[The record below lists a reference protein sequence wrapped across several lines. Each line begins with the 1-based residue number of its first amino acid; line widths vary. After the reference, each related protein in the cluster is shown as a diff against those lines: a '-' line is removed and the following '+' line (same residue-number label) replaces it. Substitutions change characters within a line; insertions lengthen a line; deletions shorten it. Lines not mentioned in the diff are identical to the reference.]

1 MRIRKFV
8 AHTLKEAT
16 EQMKQEL
23 GPDAIVISNRKVTR
37 GGPFNFLGREA
48 FEVTGAIDDAVPA
61 TVSTY
66 RRKSAASPP
75 FERHL
80 EESRSALNDQTA
92 LASLRTLAEHF
103 GDRSTEDQRQNPASR
118 RRTEPTEMVELRSDM
133 EDVKGTLKAIVD
145 HLKYTRMPA
154 LPDALQ
160 KAYGRLVQHDVDE
173 HLAADIIQAVYSHSP
188 HEQMSNKQYLEEQLL
203 AAIAGIIPTA
213 GNEKSRRKKTRVVAL
228 VGPTGVGKTTT
239 IAKLAAINKLLSGL
253 DVGLI
258 SADTYRIGA
267 IEQLRTFAGIA
278 DIPMEVVYKPV
289 EMSAALR
296 KFRTK
301 DIVFVDTV
309 GRSQRSKKE
318 LCDLAKFV
326 SAAEPDETHLVLNA
340 STNVKTCEE
349 IIDQFKVVKPNRLIF
364 SKLDEAATYGP
375 MLSII
380 HRHHLPLSY
389 VTTGQAVPDDIR
401 RVEASQLAAM
411 VYSGDMAHA

>member
-1 MRIRKFV
+1 MRIKKFV
-8 AHTLKEAT
+8 AHSLKEAT
-16 EQMKQEL
+16 DQMKAEL
-23 GPDAIVISNRKVTR
+23 GPEAIVISSRKTTR

-48 FEVTGAIDDAVPA
+48 YEVTGAIDDTPPA
-61 TVSTY
+61 AQNTY
-66 RRKSAASPP
+66 RRRSGGAGFGRQLEQSRASID
-75 FERHL
+75 
-80 EESRSALNDQTA
+80 EENA
-92 LASLRTLAEHF
+92 LAGLRRVAEHF
-103 GDRSTEDQRQNPASR
+103 GERQSDDARSGSTGR
-118 RRTEPTEMVELRSDM
+118 RRPDPTEMVELRTDM
-133 EDVKGTLKAIVD
+133 EDVKGTLKAIVE
-145 HLKYTRMPA
+145 HLKYSRMPA
-154 LPDALQ
+154 LPDTLQ

-173 HLAADIIQAVYSHSP
+173 RLAADIIQSVYARLSQD
-188 HEQMSNKQYLEEQLL
+188 QMTNKLYLEKQLL
-203 AAIAGIIPTA
+203 AAIAGIIPTVEA
-213 GNEKSRRKKTRVVAL
+213 EKSRRKKTRVIAL

-253 DVGLI
+253 EVGLI

-278 DIPMEVVYKPV
+278 DIPMDVVYKPV
-289 EMSAALR
+289 EMGAALK

-301 DIVFVDTV
+301 DVVFVDTV

-318 LCDLAKFV
+318 LYDLAKFV
-326 SAAEPDETHLVLNA
+326 FAADPDETHLVLNA

-411 VYSGDMAHA
+411 VYSGEMAHA